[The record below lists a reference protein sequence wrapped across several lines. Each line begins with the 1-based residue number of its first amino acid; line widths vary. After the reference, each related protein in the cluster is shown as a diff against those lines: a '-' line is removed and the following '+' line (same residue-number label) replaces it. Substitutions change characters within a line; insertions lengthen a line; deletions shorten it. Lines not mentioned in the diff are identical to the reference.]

1 MRGTTNAVPAA
12 GGGLKLIASGVTP
25 DTTASQR
32 ISLPSKPEF
41 AVIGYDSSD
50 GANMSWVSGVVIYN
64 ASFSSVGLVMAS
76 LRDDQLELQNQGN
89 VNYRVYGF

>member
-12 GGGLKLIASGVTP
+12 AGGLKLIASGVTP

-64 ASFSSVGLVMAS
+64 ASFSSVGVVMAS
-76 LRDDQLELQNQGN
+76 LRDDQLDLQNQGN